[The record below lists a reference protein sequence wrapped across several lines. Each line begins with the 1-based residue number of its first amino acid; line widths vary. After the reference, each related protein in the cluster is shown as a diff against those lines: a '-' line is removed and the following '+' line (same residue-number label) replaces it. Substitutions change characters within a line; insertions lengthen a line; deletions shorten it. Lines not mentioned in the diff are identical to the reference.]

1 MNFLLN
7 LFSGSYEELWK
18 AIIRPFRDEYSDK
31 DLGPEK
37 FRLNSKY
44 YKRTDFSLRNP
55 RKQLLMCSYW
65 EPYDEE
71 REFTRLPCVIYLH
84 GNSSSRCEVVPN
96 LKYLLPLNITV
107 LSFDFA
113 ACGRSEGEYISLGW
127 YEILDVKCVIN
138 YLRNSHKVGPIGLW
152 GRSMGAVTS
161 IMYGSKDPS
170 IAGLFLDSPF
180 FSLNLL
186 MDELSEEKVSLPG
199 FLIKQVLIKVKETVK
214 EKAGFNIDDIDT
226 EKFCKKC
233 FVPAFFCHGRD
244 DTFVRVHH
252 CKDLYKVYPGEKDI
266 LIVEGDHNDTRPYE
280 LNEKA
285 AEFFYYALKC
295 KYIKEINDYFLGYKL
310 YIKEWFNPKYRTPSG
325 SSGNNFKKINKD
337 DINDIN
343 DINNILENKIFF
355 ETIPIKDE
363 PENNYSKRRNISKI
377 DENKINVNFK
387 FNNKLKHKLS
397 IDNKNSNNNIKTKK
411 EQELQKKI
419 YIREYTNAFNQKQ
432 NKIIKNMK
440 SNYSNDNITNVNFNN
455 YKKII
460 VNKGP
465 LYPKDSFRNNRKNH
479 NIIKVNKTKENL
491 VLKTE
496 INQNNNLRERM
507 NREIIKINYQEKPMY
522 NYSINGNGNSFY
534 NKSSISVNKYRKS
547 ANNLIELNNSTNNRK
562 RNNKTTMTSQPK
574 LNVRFASTTIK
585 TVGSN
590 YNNSYFNL
598 PTNIYYAQNKSN
610 GDLGN
615 NYYNITNNN
624 IFINQFQNIY
634 G

>member
-1 MNFLLN
+1 MDFLLN

-55 RKQLLMCSYW
+55 RKQLLMCSFW

-71 REFTRLPCVIYLH
+71 REYTRLPCVIYLH

-127 YEILDVKCVIN
+127 YEVLDVKCVIN
-138 YLRNSHKVGPIGLW
+138 FLRNTHKVGPIGLW

-186 MDELSEEKVSLPG
+186 MDELSKEKVSLPG
-199 FLIKQVLIKVKETVK
+199 FLIKKVLIKVKETVK

-233 FVPAFFCHGRD
+233 YVPAFFCHGKD

-252 CKDLYKVYPGEKDI
+252 CNDLYMIYPGEKDI
-266 LIVEGDHNDTRPYE
+266 LIVDGDHNDTRPFE

-285 AEFFYYALKC
+285 SEFFYHALKC

-310 YIKEWFNPKYRTPSG
+310 YFKEWFNLKYRTPTG
-325 SSGNNFKKINKD
+325 LSGNNYKKNKHE
-337 DINDIN
+337 DIND
-343 DINNILENKIFF
+343 ILENKIFF

-363 PENNYSKRRNISKI
+363 PENNYAKKRFISEI
-377 DENKINVNFK
+377 DENKNNINFK
-387 FNNKLKHKLS
+387 FNNKLKYKLKS
-397 IDNKNSNNNIKTKK
+397 DNKNSNINLEPK
-411 EQELQKKI
+411 EQEINKKI
-419 YIREYTNAFNQKQ
+419 NIRQYTNAIKRKQ
-432 NKIIKNMK
+432 NKTTKNMK

-460 VNKGP
+460 VNKNP
-465 LYPKDSFRNNRKNH
+465 LYPKDSFRSNRKNNPNNN

-496 INQNNNLRERM
+496 INETINLKERM
-507 NREIIKINYQEKPMY
+507 HREIIKINYQDKPMY
-522 NYSINGNGNSFY
+522 NYSSNSFN
-534 NKSSISVNKYRKS
+534 NKSSNSVNKSRKKT
-547 ANNLIELNNSTNNRK
+547 NNLIELNNSTM
-562 RNNKTTMTSQPK
+562 NKKKNSIKTMPSQPK
-574 LNVRFASTTIK
+574 LNVRFAATTIQ
-585 TVGSN
+585 TVGPN
-590 YNNSYFNL
+590 YNYNSNNNSTFNL
-598 PTNIYYAQNKSN
+598 PTNIYYSQNKNSN
-610 GDLGN
+610 EIGN